1 VLPEIPEHLKVLT
14 PMLSNEQC
22 LEILNKKNPNPYTL
36 EQAIR
41 IKDFLLLL
49 MEIDLR
55 KFHKDM
61 GLRYNEERLK
71 ILLSHEKENV

>member
-22 LEILNKKNPNPYTL
+22 LEILNKNNPNPYTL
-36 EQAIR
+36 EQAIK